1 MNKIIVNWV
10 TQMSVHSLKLHFC
23 MFEKS
28 QGKHNSLKCYNIFK
42 ILYAQSLTQIK
53 NVFACSKHSK
63 IESEQFL
70 FFFKH
75 HFFLSNLHHSFWKLK
90 RILTLMIRI
99 TKGFELIIIF
109 FVIHLNTFG
118 SKMYLTLKMM
128 NFENV
133 ALTKVVHIYVCECV
147 CVCVCVCDRGR
158 ECIIYMI

>member
-1 MNKIIVNWV
+1 
-10 TQMSVHSLKLHFC
+10 
-23 MFEKS
+23 
-28 QGKHNSLKCYNIFK
+28 
-42 ILYAQSLTQIK
+42 
-53 NVFACSKHSK
+53 
-63 IESEQFL
+63 
-70 FFFKH
+70 
-75 HFFLSNLHHSFWKLK
+75 
-90 RILTLMIRI
+90 MIRI